1 MAAGPSSKALSGAM
15 TGGTSMK
22 RIFLQAT
29 IATLIATG
37 LVGIYVFLFGSFGK
51 TEAKILATTVT
62 ICYFSITSLAC
73 SAVFEKNRY
82 PALSLP
88 GLALG
93 VLGLVCFIPSI
104 WAEWFQTE
112 AVGKAMGIVAVWS
125 FSFAQACLLS
135 FAPLRRRQA
144 WVFHSA
150 VATILALAAIIS
162 GILIFEPHDE
172 DMIVRIVGVVAILDG
187 CFSLCVPILHRL
199 GGTPTT
205 EKLPQVFQQIE
216 LVCPRC
222 GQRGIYATGKITC
235 PTCLLN
241 IRVEIV

>member
-1 MAAGPSSKALSGAM
+1 MAAGLSGKASSGAM

-37 LVGIYVFLFGSFGK
+37 LIGIYVFLLGTFGK
-51 TEAKILATTVT
+51 TEAKILGTTAT

-73 SAVFEKNRY
+73 SAVFEKSRY

-93 VLGLVCFIPSI
+93 VLGLVFFIPSI
-104 WAEWFQTE
+104 WFEWFQTE
-112 AVGKAMGIVAVWS
+112 AVAKAMGVVAALS

-135 FAPLRRRQA
+135 LAPLPRRQA
-144 WVFHSA
+144 WVFYSA

-162 GILIFEPHDE
+162 GVIIFEPHDE
-172 DMIVRIVGVVAILDG
+172 DMIVRVVGVVAILDG

-205 EKLPQVFQQIE
+205 EKLPQAFRQIE

-222 GQRGIYATGKITC
+222 GERGIYATGRITC
-235 PTCLLN
+235 PNCSLI
-241 IRVEIV
+241 IRVEID